1 MHITTVTTDGICVYV
16 HTKVHPDRS
25 IKILV
30 VTTILAF
37 VTGIILINSTEAN
50 TSLSTLG
57 TILLLGSIVC
67 SLPMLRTILWN
78 LYGEETIS
86 FSTKSIVSQVSYGL
100 FKLNP
105 VTHTYDGRLTFNIDI
120 LLESDGIKSGLLH
133 FYSYDNNNQPFHLF
147 RNVGYI
153 TEEKCHE
160 IISKIQLIFTLD
172 KDLFS
177 EYSAN

>member
-1 MHITTVTTDGICVYV
+1 MTDGFCVYV
-16 HTKVHPDRS
+16 HTKVHPGRP

-30 VTTILAF
+30 TTAILAF
-37 VTGIILINSTEAN
+37 VTGVIITNSTDTN
-50 TSLSTLG
+50 TSFYTLG
-57 TILLLGSIVC
+57 MIFILGSIVC
-67 SLPMLRTILWN
+67 TLPMLRTILWN

-105 VTHTYDGRLTFNIDI
+105 TTYTYDGRLTFSIDI
-120 LLESDGIKSGLLH
+120 LLEANGIKSGLLH
-133 FYSYDNNNQPFHLF
+133 FYGYDANNQPYHLF

-153 TEEKCHE
+153 TEENCRE
-160 IISKIQLIFTLD
+160 IIDKIQLMFALD